1 MYSLYNSVNVL
12 SPIYCSTVAKTYS
25 GLTGRVSL
33 RTDLAMVDQR
43 SWVHVL
49 SVISRGCVWEIDV
62 WVLPALLQ
70 RLKGGVCVCV
80 GGGGSAYQCSDH
92 TPHTASNWSAWLS
105 LVFGDEFVA
114 HLKSHQRCSAGFL
127 QTSQVLPHW
136 LNHHFSLILVLY
148 TETLS
153 C

>member
-1 MYSLYNSVNVL
+1 MYSLYNSVNIL

-62 WVLPALLQ
+62 WVLPAL
-70 RLKGGVCVCV
+70 RCVCGVCV
-80 GGGGSAYQCSDH
+80 GGVSLSVLRPYAAHCIKLVCMAVIGVWWWVCGSFKV
-92 TPHTASNWSAWLS
+92 TPE
-105 LVFGDEFVA
+105 VFSWD
-114 HLKSHQRCSAGFL
+114 